1 MVPESV
7 LITEEG
13 PREGFQI
20 EKGPISTDRKVELV
34 DALSATGLRRIQVAS
49 FVSRKQVPGM
59 ADADDIVA
67 RMKTTPGVDYTALWF
82 NDAGLERARASGKLT
97 LEGKVR
103 VYPSDVFMKRNINRT
118 PEQHLAHTHGEIER
132 YKELGIPVRDASVS
146 NAFGCNFQGDIP
158 VAKVVE
164 CVGTL
169 MSLAEEHGV
178 EYEKISLADTMAWA
192 TPVAIKRVVG
202 AVRDKYPDAILS
214 LHLHDT
220 RGMGIANAYAGLEM
234 GIRKCDAAVG
244 GVGGCPFAAH
254 KGAAGNVSTEDL
266 VFLCHEM
273 GVETG
278 VDLDALIECA
288 MLAEDIVGHPLPGSI
303 KQGGNLA
310 RLRAAVRE
318 GASA

>member
-1 MVPESV
+1 MVPSAV

-20 EKGPISTDRKVELV
+20 EKGPISTDRKVALV
-34 DALSATGLRRIQVAS
+34 DALSDTGLRRIQVAS

-59 ADADDIVA
+59 ADADDIVQ
-67 RMKTTPGVDYTALWF
+67 RMRVVPGVDYTALWF
-82 NDAGLERARASGKLT
+82 NDAGLERARVTGKLT

-118 PEQHLAHTHGEIER
+118 PEQHLVHTHGEIAR

-146 NAFGCNFQGDIP
+146 NAFGCNFQGDIA
-158 VAKVVE
+158 VEKVVE

-169 MSLAEEHGV
+169 MALAEEHGI
-178 EYEKISLADTMAWA
+178 EYEKVSLADTMAWA
-192 TPVAIKRVVG
+192 TPVTIKRVIG
-202 AVRDKYPDAILS
+202 AVRDRYPDAPLS

-234 GIRKCDAAVG
+234 GVTKFDAAVG
-244 GVGGCPFAAH
+244 GLGGCPFAAH

-273 GVETG
+273 GIETG
-278 VDLDALIECA
+278 VNLDVLIECA

-310 RLRAAVRE
+310 KLRAAVRE

>member
-1 MVPESV
+1 
-7 LITEEG
+7 
-13 PREGFQI
+13 
-20 EKGPISTDRKVELV
+20 
-34 DALSATGLRRIQVAS
+34 
-49 FVSRKQVPGM
+49 M
-59 ADADDIVA
+59 ADADDIVQ
-67 RMKTTPGVDYTALWF
+67 RMRVVPGVDYTALWF
-82 NDAGLERARASGKLT
+82 NDAGLERARVTGKLT

-118 PEQHLAHTHGEIER
+118 PEQHLVHTHGEIAR

-146 NAFGCNFQGDIP
+146 NAFGCNFQGDIA
-158 VAKVVE
+158 VEKVVE

-169 MSLAEEHGV
+169 MALAEEHGV
-178 EYEKISLADTMAWA
+178 EYEKVSLADTMAWA
-192 TPVAIKRVVG
+192 TPVTIKRVIG
-202 AVRDKYPDAILS
+202 AVRDRYPDAPLS

-234 GIRKCDAAVG
+234 GVTKFDAAVG
-244 GVGGCPFAAH
+244 GLGGCPFAAH

-273 GVETG
+273 GIETG
-278 VDLDALIECA
+278 VNLDALIECA

-310 RLRAAVRE
+310 KLRAAVRE

>member
-1 MVPESV
+1 M
-7 LITEEG
+7 ITEEG

-20 EKGPISTDRKVELV
+20 EKGPIATDRKVELV

-59 ADADDIVA
+59 ADADEIVA

-132 YKELGIPVRDASVS
+132 YKKLGIPVRDASVS

-158 VAKVVE
+158 VSKVVE

-169 MSLAEEHGV
+169 MALAREHGV

-202 AVRDKYPDAILS
+202 AVRDKYPDAVLS

-234 GIRKCDAAVG
+234 GIRKFDAAVG
-244 GVGGCPFAAH
+244 GLGGCPFAAH

-278 VDLDALIECA
+278 VDLDSLIECA

-310 RLRAAVRE
+310 RLRAAARE